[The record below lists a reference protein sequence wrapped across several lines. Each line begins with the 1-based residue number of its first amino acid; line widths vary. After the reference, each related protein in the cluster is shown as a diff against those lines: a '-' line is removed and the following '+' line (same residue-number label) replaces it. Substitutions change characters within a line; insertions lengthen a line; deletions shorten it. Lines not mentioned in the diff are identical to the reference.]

1 MLLQKK
7 KIDIDKANTLLS
19 RRNLF
24 DPDDIPEWKRAR
36 LLKEIDAR
44 ETAHTKTRNA
54 QSIYSREKQC
64 KKFSIGICERD
75 LACRFV
81 HDMTPPPASTSAQPE
96 ASTSSAP

>member
-7 KIDIDKANTLLS
+7 KIDIDKVNTLPS

-24 DPDDIPEWKRAR
+24 DPDDIPEWKKAR

-44 ETAHTKTRNA
+44 ETAHQNA
-54 QSIYSREKQC
+54 KRAINILAEKQC
-64 KKFSIGICERD
+64 KKFSIGICESD